1 MAAYNKAVAAL
12 LGAVAVV
19 LASALTDDHVT
30 AAEFVQM
37 TVAGLG
43 AFSVYLVPNAP
54 GYALAKTWTAA
65 ALAGLNLV
73 AGWLANNQEITNA
86 MWVNVAI
93 AVAVALGVF
102 ILPNSQEPAAAPR

>member
-1 MAAYNKAVAAL
+1 MSAYNKAFTAL

-19 LASALTDDHVT
+19 LASALTDDVVT

-37 TVAGLG
+37 TVAGLA
-43 AFSVYLVPNAP
+43 AFAVYLTPNLP
-54 GYALAKTWTAA
+54 GYGAAKTVVAA

-73 AGWLANNQEITNA
+73 AGWLANGEEITNS
-86 MWVNVAI
+86 MWVNVVI

-102 ILPNSQEPAAAPR
+102 VLPNHREPAPTA